1 MQSFHLYLWHS
12 KLWELYDYKNS
23 KKVFDKGNFL
33 ILNFLRWYDPL
44 SSLRSTVVRHFCV
57 GEKVANDHHYY
68 KMSCVTNKSQGQ
80 SRFYKTGALSNQKRR
95 FLTSKNRCGSMQF
108 IFCRHF
114 FFRLHCGLTTIFRV
128 TPPSSW
134 AFFLA
139 LHSRTHVF
147 SLHLKKLTLNSFF
160 CMLCCFRKK
169 EIGCTKNMLSWLLID
184 IWNEMGC

>member
-1 MQSFHLYLWHS
+1 MSVIKVLLSAVFPSLSLAFEIVGIVRLQ
-12 KLWELYDYKNS
+12 KLQKSIWQREF
-23 KKVFDKGNFL
+23 FDTE
-33 ILNFLRWYDPL
+33 FLRWYDPL

-114 FFRLHCGLTTIFRV
+114 FFQTSLWPDHHFQGY
-128 TPPSSW
+128 TP
-134 AFFLA
+134 F
-139 LHSRTHVF
+139 
-147 SLHLKKLTLNSFF
+147 KLSFF
-160 CMLCCFRKK
+160 SR
-169 EIGCTKNMLSWLLID
+169 SSQ
-184 IWNEMGC
+184 

>member
-1 MQSFHLYLWHS
+1 MQCFHLYLWHS

-114 FFRLHCGLTTIFRV
+114 FSDFIVAWPPFSGLHPLQV
-128 TPPSSW
+128 EL
-134 AFFLA
+134 FFLA

-160 CMLCCFRKK
+160 CMLYCFRKK